1 MSESPSTT
9 APAEGHA
16 DAHHGPNIGSYL
28 AVFGALAICTLIS
41 FVANLAARQEPP
53 VISAH
58 TSFLIIMGVAVI
70 KAILVAMI
78 FMHLKWDWKRV
89 YIMIVPA
96 LILAPLLVIVL
107 LPDIVLAW
115 RVGVP

>member
-1 MSESPSTT
+1 MSDSATT
-9 APAEGHA
+9 EATSDGHA
-16 DAHHGPNIGSYL
+16 EAHHGPNIGAYL

-41 FVANLAARQEPP
+41 FVANLAVRQE
-53 VISAH
+53 VMGAH
-58 TSFLIIMGVAVI
+58 LSFAIIMGVAVL
-70 KAILVAMI
+70 KAVLVAMI

-96 LILAPLLVIVL
+96 LILGPLLVIVL

-115 RVGVP
+115 KVGVP